1 MVFPLFFISLPN
13 KLIAQSQ
20 KGIYKAAFSSF
31 HGLKFENK
39 VFCIILAELIE
50 FFCSLNPMYIS
61 EMYSVKKLEIVKG
74 FKKKNRQSS
83 CHSWVIKSLGHLW
96 KFLLAEQYIP
106 PDIKIFILIYISQ
119 EVSSC
124 LGGP

>member
-20 KGIYKAAFSSF
+20 KGICKAAFFSF
-31 HGLKFENK
+31 CGLKFENK

-74 FKKKNRQSS
+74 FQKKIGKVS
-83 CHSWVIKSLGHLW
+83 VIVGS
-96 KFLLAEQYIP
+96 
-106 PDIKIFILIYISQ
+106 
-119 EVSSC
+119 
-124 LGGP
+124 